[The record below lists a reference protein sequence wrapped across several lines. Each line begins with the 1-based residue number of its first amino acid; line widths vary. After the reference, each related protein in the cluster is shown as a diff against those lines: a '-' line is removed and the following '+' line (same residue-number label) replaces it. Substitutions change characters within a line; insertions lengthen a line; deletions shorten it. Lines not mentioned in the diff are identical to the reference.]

1 MFTIIAIE
9 PKPRRKKNYT
19 LTLDDGRD
27 FSVHDEVII
36 KHQLKSG
43 MEISEEQLQTWIWEA
58 NVKIAQDMS
67 MNYLGYR
74 TRTRK
79 LWCDYLE
86 KKGFDPAVIEE
97 AADKME
103 EYR

>member
-79 LWCDYLE
+79 L
-86 KKGFDPAVIEE
+86 
-97 AADKME
+97 
-103 EYR
+103 